1 MTMQKSLPLSSPT
14 FSFHGFLRV
23 HAVFLPCAFSCHLD
37 THGKQRVL
45 PRESFSFLLFPY
57 RNKVKMLISVAK
69 IRQVSEFAKL
79 LAEIL
84 SEVAK
89 RRNGSQRWL
98 PFLYSHLWGTG
109 THTQVP
115 DPMTIT
121 LTSVSLFSS
130 LGNWHPYPGAWP
142 HDYFCH
148 RNWFAI
154 PPIFTFPGWSGGF
167 FLSSTKVQN
176 FYHITNQ
183 LVINFLNILRQSL
196 S

>member
-1 MTMQKSLPLSSPT
+1 MIASAPLCR
-14 FSFHGFLRV
+14 F
-23 HAVFLPCAFSCHLD
+23 A
-37 THGKQRVL
+37 KQRTA
-45 PRESFSFLLFPY
+45 PMIKTPWYPKNDHKNRPHDIFPY

-115 DPMTIT
+115 DPMT
-121 LTSVSLFSS
+121 SRSLCGFPIS
-130 LGNWHPYPGAWP
+130 
-142 HDYFCH
+142 D
-148 RNWFAI
+148 AI
-154 PPIFTFPGWSGGF
+154 SIEEV
-167 FLSSTKVQN
+167 LNRHSTYGRVNVKT
-176 FYHITNQ
+176 IQ
-183 LVINFLNILRQSL
+183 LLSL
-196 S
+196 SDKRTNGQTDKW

>member
-1 MTMQKSLPLSSPT
+1 MQKSLPLSSPT

-115 DPMTIT
+115 DPMTIAGKAHRGSDPLCAEKGLIGLEVRVEEIQNLADALHLVVVGGR
-121 LTSVSLFSS
+121 LTVDAGALR
-130 LGNWHPYPGAWP
+130 LAGLDVLPYII
-142 HDYFCH
+142 Y
-148 RNWFAI
+148 
-154 PPIFTFPGWSGGF
+154 
-167 FLSSTKVQN
+167 L
-176 FYHITNQ
+176 
-183 LVINFLNILRQSL
+183 
-196 S
+196 